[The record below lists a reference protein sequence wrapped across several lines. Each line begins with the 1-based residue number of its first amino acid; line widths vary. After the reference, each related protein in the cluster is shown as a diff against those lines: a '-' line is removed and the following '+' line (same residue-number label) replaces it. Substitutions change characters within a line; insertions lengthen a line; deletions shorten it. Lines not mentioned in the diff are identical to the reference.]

1 MQQNAANLTAR
12 QIRLMDALLRG
23 ESVTAASQQAGIN
36 RSTAIRWMAEEPFK
50 TAYEE
55 AIKATFGVTVKTLQC
70 VTTAATEAMRE
81 ILTDSSSPPAARVSA
96 ARTVLEFALKAKEH
110 DEIEQ
115 RLASL
120 EAAFKTK

>member
-1 MQQNAANLTAR
+1 MQQNTATLTAR

-23 ESVTAASQQAGIN
+23 ESVSAASQQAGIN
-36 RSTAIRWMAEEPFK
+36 RSTAIRWMSEEPFK

-55 AIKATFGVTVKTLQC
+55 AIKETFSVAVKTLQC

-81 ILTDSSSPPAARVSA
+81 ILTDSASPPAARVSA
-96 ARTVLEFALKAKEH
+96 ARAVLEFALKAKEQ

-115 RLASL
+115 RLAFL
-120 EAAFKTK
+120 EVAYKTK

>member
-1 MQQNAANLTAR
+1 MTQNELNLTAR

-23 ESVTAASQQAGIN
+23 ETISSAAQQARIS
-36 RSTAIRWMAEEPFK
+36 RSTAVRWMAEEPFK

-55 AIKATFGVTVKTLQC
+55 AIKETFGIAIKTLQC
-70 VTTAATEAMRE
+70 VTTEATEALRE

-96 ARTVLEFALKAKEH
+96 ARAALEFALKGKEQ

-115 RLASL
+115 RLALL
-120 EAAFKTK
+120 EAAFKTR

>member
-55 AIKATFGVTVKTLQC
+55 AIKETFSVAVKTLQC

-96 ARTVLEFALKAKEH
+96 ARTVLEFALKAKEQ
-110 DEIEQ
+110 DDIEQ
-115 RLASL
+115 RLTLL